1 MIREML
7 TYDLAAA
14 GLKPEAHLR
23 ERSAKAS

>member
-1 MIREML
+1 ML
-7 TYDLAAA
+7 QYDLAAA

>member
-1 MIREML
+1 ML
-7 TYDLAAA
+7 EYDLVAA

>member
-7 TYDLAAA
+7 QYDLAAA
-14 GLKPEAHLR
+14 GLKPEAYLR